1 MAGNLEKDVGARI
14 AKAKNTCGIPNRRIF
29 RNKVINPSIE
39 IMLWNSLIRRT
50 VIYGIRTKEL
60 PRKLVHRL
68 ETYMYN
74 QIRTMTNPSWKD
86 EACYPAK
93 KQLYKKTNR
102 STMESWM
109 GKTQIMT
116 IPTQTQDARTIHP
129 KQRKEMQNQRPELQA
144 HWDIRNNAILEHAQ
158 QREMEK
164 KGNTEYTKTAEKEEI
179 AHLVAR
185 NPEIPN
191 GLELNREG
199 RKR

>member
-1 MAGNLEKDVGARI
+1 MD
-14 AKAKNTCGIPNRRIF
+14 NRRIF
-29 RNKVINPSIE
+29 RNNVINQRIK
-39 IMLWNSLIRRT
+39 MMRWNSLIRST
-50 VIYGIRTKEL
+50 VIYGLRTKEL
-60 PRKLVHRL
+60 PRHLVSRL
-68 ETYMYN
+68 AKYMYKK
-74 QIRTMTNPSWKD
+74 IRTMMNPSWAD
-86 EACYPAK
+86 ESWYAEK
-93 KQLYKKTNR
+93 KQRYKKTNR